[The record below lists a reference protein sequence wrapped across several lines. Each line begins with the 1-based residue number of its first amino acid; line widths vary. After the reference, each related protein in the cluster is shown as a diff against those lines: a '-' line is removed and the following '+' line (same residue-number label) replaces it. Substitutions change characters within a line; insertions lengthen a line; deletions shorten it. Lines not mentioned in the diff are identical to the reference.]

1 MATTIFT
8 PSMLRGAGTRGVPEM
23 PAGSSFTNTYSCNFD
38 GADDYIEIYNGA
50 EGSGPILFTA
60 SDDFSFSVWVR
71 TSSTAAQNQIIS
83 FRGTALIWF
92 YTFMTGANRRFKM
105 YLRDDSGNT
114 EDILSYNNSN
124 GWITDDAWT
133 HLVFT
138 RNGTTKDM
146 NLYMNGASAQATKSD
161 TTSDDFTAYDK
172 FTVANDEYSGGRYE
186 FTGNI
191 DELSVWGKQLSSAE
205 VAALYNSGTPTDL
218 AGEAGLTNWW
228 RMGDGATYPTIP
240 DAAGSSAGTM
250 TNMSSGDIENV
261 VP

>member
-1 MATTIFT
+1 MIGIG
-8 PSMLRGAGTRGVPEM
+8 LRQNRLGA
-23 PAGSSFTNTYSCNFD
+23 AGAAAFSNTKSVDFD
-38 GADDYIEIYNGA
+38 GIDDYIEIYNGA

-71 TSSTAAQNQIIS
+71 TSSTAAQNQIFS

-92 YTFMTGANRRFKM
+92 FTLMAGANRRFKM
-105 YLRDDSGNT
+105 YLRDDSGNVK
-114 EDILSYNNSN
+114 DILSYNNSN
-124 GWITDDAWT
+124 GWIADDAWT

-172 FTVANDEYSGGRYE
+172 FTVANDEFGGGRYE

-191 DELSVWGKQLSSAE
+191 DELSVWEKQLSGAE
-205 VAALYNSGTPTDL
+205 VTALYNSGTPTNL
-218 AGEAGLTNWW
+218 AGEAGLIHWW
-228 RMGDGATYPTIP
+228 RMGDNASYPTIP
-240 DAAGSSAGTM
+240 DAVGSADGTM
-250 TNMSSGDIENV
+250 TNMTSGDIV
-261 VP
+261 AAVP